1 MKRQPAART
10 MRSSDPAAGCR
21 IRMSPAAL
29 SIAIRSGRAASPAVL
44 MTAIVLMLGLHP
56 TAMYL
61 YLPALP
67 ALQAMLGIDAAQ
79 AQHTLAAA
87 VASFGIGQWLWG
99 MPTDRWGRR
108 PVLLAGLA
116 MFLLASIGL
125 MSTREY
131 GLFLACRAAQGLG
144 VAAAG
149 VACRAMLR
157 DLHALNDRVH
167 HLSVAFSWLGV
178 ISLLGPPVGAWLYAQ
193 AGVQATLAAIAA
205 FGAAALLLVGAKIGE
220 TLPSVGLP
228 TAWPPGAWRAMLRHP
243 SFRHYTGLTASSYVG
258 HYLFLAGSSYALIV
272 RLGMSPQ
279 RYALVLAGGSLVHM
293 AGTFVCRRW
302 LHRLGLRATLA
313 RAAALTLGGGA
324 AMTLLVLLG
333 VHAAWAIIAPQCF
346 YVFGHAIHQSCGQA
360 AVSEHFPER
369 AGTASA
375 LSGVLLA
382 VPAALAGWL
391 LAASMEHSDLPMA
404 ASMGLC
410 GLATAWIAWRPG
422 QGPLP

>member
-1 MKRQPAART
+1 MKRQPAVGN
-10 MRSSDPAAGCR
+10 MHGFSPSAGSLV
-21 IRMSPAAL
+21 RMSSSVLA
-29 SIAIRSGRAASPAVL
+29 IATRPRAASPAVL

-67 ALQAMLGIDAAQ
+67 ALQATLGIDAAQ
-79 AQHTLAAA
+79 AQHTLSAA
-87 VASFGIGQWLWG
+87 VASFGVGQWLWG

-116 MFLLASIGL
+116 LFLVASIGL

-131 GLFLACRAAQGLG
+131 GLFLLCRIGQGLG

-167 HLSVAFSWLGV
+167 RLSLAFSWLGV
-178 ISLLGPPVGAWLYAQ
+178 ISLLGPPVGAWLYAH
-193 AGVQATLAAIAA
+193 AGVHATLAAIVA
-205 FGAAALLLVGAKIGE
+205 FGAAALLLVLTRIGE
-220 TLPSVGLP
+220 TLPTTGLR
-228 TAWPPGAWRAMLRHP
+228 TTWLPGEWRAILRHP
-243 SFRHYTGLTASSYVG
+243 SFRHYTGLTASSYIG
-258 HYLFLAGSSYALIV
+258 HYLFLAGSSCALMV

-302 LHRLGLRATLA
+302 LDRLGLRATLV
-313 RAAALTLGGGA
+313 RAAALTLAGGA
-324 AMTLLVLLG
+324 GMTLLVLAG
-333 VHAAWAIIAPQCF
+333 MHAAWAIIAPQCL

-382 VPAALAGWL
+382 VPAALIGWL

-410 GLATAWIAWRPG
+410 GLATAWIAWRRR
-422 QGPLP
+422 QGPLT

>member
-67 ALQAMLGIDAAQ
+67 ALQATLGIDAAQ

-193 AGVQATLAAIAA
+193 AGVQAALAAIAA
-205 FGAAALLLVGAKIGE
+205 FGAAASA
-220 TLPSVGLP
+220 
-228 TAWPPGAWRAMLRHP
+228 
-243 SFRHYTGLTASSYVG
+243 LTAP
-258 HYLFLAGSSYALIV
+258 
-272 RLGMSPQ
+272 R
-279 RYALVLAGGSLVHM
+279 
-293 AGTFVCRRW
+293 
-302 LHRLGLRATLA
+302 
-313 RAAALTLGGGA
+313 
-324 AMTLLVLLG
+324 
-333 VHAAWAIIAPQCF
+333 
-346 YVFGHAIHQSCGQA
+346 
-360 AVSEHFPER
+360 
-369 AGTASA
+369 
-375 LSGVLLA
+375 
-382 VPAALAGWL
+382 
-391 LAASMEHSDLPMA
+391 
-404 ASMGLC
+404 
-410 GLATAWIAWRPG
+410 
-422 QGPLP
+422 